1 MSVERL
7 PIDELK
13 RIEKQASNVL
23 KRWRKLQK
31 DFADLQNQHAKL
43 QEEFRLTVDKNA
55 EVLAAQGDSHRE
67 ALNVLEQQSNTRYER
82 DVAAL
87 NQQLQE
93 LQQKHDITFQQQ
105 QAENQLRFDALH
117 QELRQERNVKDA
129 LIARVR
135 GVDHE

>member
-67 ALNVLEQQSNTRYER
+67 SLNVLEQQWNTRYER

-93 LQQKHDITFQQQ
+93 LQQKHDIIFQQQ

-117 QELRQERNVKDA
+117 QELKQERNVKAA

>member
-67 ALNVLEQQSNTRYER
+67 SLNVLEQQWNTRYER

-93 LQQKHDITFQQQ
+93 LQKNMILLFS
-105 QAENQLRFDALH
+105 NSRRKINCALM
-117 QELRQERNVKDA
+117 RCIRN
-129 LIARVR
+129 
-135 GVDHE
+135 